1 MTGTP
6 SLEGFNVEGFA
17 SMLKVKGRLAKRN
30 EMKRN
35 KMTAKPLEHHTSQI
49 SVCDTLNEQ
58 KTTGS
63 AEFLKFKYI
72 CISRNELCSGGS
84 SGRVGEVR
92 PRPPSPF
99 HIRTMGVFFAT
110 CLTPKFLNC
119 ALRSPRASLRSPKQ
133 RKKNSGEGKFCVT
146 WTRTDV

>member
-63 AEFLKFKYI
+63 AEFLNLIHLYFAKRALQWRI
-72 CISRNELCSGGS
+72 QWE
-84 SGRVGEVR
+84 GR
-92 PRPPSPF
+92 
-99 HIRTMGVFFAT
+99 
-110 CLTPKFLNC
+110 
-119 ALRSPRASLRSPKQ
+119 
-133 RKKNSGEGKFCVT
+133 
-146 WTRTDV
+146 